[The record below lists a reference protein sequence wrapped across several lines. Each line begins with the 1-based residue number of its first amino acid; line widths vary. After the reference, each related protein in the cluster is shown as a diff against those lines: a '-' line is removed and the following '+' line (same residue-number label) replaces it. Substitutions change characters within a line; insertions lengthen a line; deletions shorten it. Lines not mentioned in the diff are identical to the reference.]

1 MFDNLRA
8 AILVP
13 EIRKRVGFVF
23 FAFAWFVFMI
33 HVQLPNVNQAAWQRA
48 LQGGTFYNLL
58 GFLSGGALQKL
69 SIIAMG
75 ITPYIN
81 ASIIMQLMT
90 VVLPQLE
97 EMAKKGGEE
106 GRKAISQY
114 TRWLTIALAILQ
126 ATFMTNAMKLSGVF
140 YDPSIWYQ
148 LFAIVAFV
156 AGTLFLMWLGEQ
168 ITDKG
173 IGNGVSLI
181 IFIGIVLR
189 YPTYVSQTASSASQ
203 GALSL
208 LNLVLYVVVAIAI
221 IIGIIFM
228 YQGQRRVPVQQAR
241 RVVGRKMFAGRSTYI
256 PLRLNNAGVIS
267 IIFAI
272 SILLLPQQA
281 LSWFSVHSG
290 AAKSTWVNLFQ
301 LPWGSHWTMQFP
313 TNVPA
318 LSETL
323 GAWFAPGGTI
333 YNLMYFLLVVIFT
346 FFYSS
351 VVINTRDVADNL
363 KKTGAFIPGIRPG
376 QPTVDYLNKIL
387 LRLTTA
393 AAISESFNVWF
404 SPNGLLY
411 SIFYFLLVVIFTF
424 FYASIVLNTK
434 DVADNLKKS
443 GSFIPGIRPGDPTV
457 QYLNKIL
464 YRLTFASAI
473 FLGLLAV
480 VPGALQRGLS
490 VTTFYLGSTSLLI
503 VVGVALDT
511 ITQIEARLAMRDY
524 RGFIKR

>member
-1 MFDNLRA
+1 MLNNLRA
-8 AILVP
+8 ALLVP
-13 EIRKRVGFVF
+13 DIRQRVLFVLF
-23 FAFAWFVFMI
+23 SFAVFVFMI
-33 HVQLPNVNQAAWQRA
+33 HVQLPNVNEPVWQK
-48 LQGGTFYNLL
+48 LLSQGVFYNLL

-97 EMAKKGGEE
+97 ELAKKGGEE
-106 GRKAISQY
+106 GRKKIGQY
-114 TRWLTIALAILQ
+114 TRWLTIVLATLQ
-126 ATFMTNAMKLSGVF
+126 AFFMANMMRQAGVF
-140 YDPSIWYQ
+140 YDNSLWFMLY
-148 LFAIVAFV
+148 AVVAMV
-156 AGTLFLMWLGEQ
+156 GGTLFLMWLGEQ

-189 YPTYVSQTASSASQ
+189 YPQYVAQTYASTSK
-203 GALSL
+203 GGESL
-208 LNLVLYVVVAIAI
+208 ANLIIYILIAIAVI
-221 IIGIIFM
+221 ISIVFL

-281 LSWFSVHSG
+281 LSWFNRGGATGIWANVSSWISVYFSPN
-290 AAKSTWVNLFQ
+290 SWL
-301 LPWGSHWTMQFP
+301 
-313 TNVPA
+313 
-318 LSETL
+318 
-323 GAWFAPGGTI
+323 
-333 YNLMYFLLVVIFT
+333 YNIVYFVLVVVFT
-346 FFYSS
+346 FFYSA
-351 VVINTRDVADNL
+351 VVV
-363 KKTGAFIPGIRPG
+363 
-376 QPTVDYLNKIL
+376 
-387 LRLTTA
+387 
-393 AAISESFNVWF
+393 
-404 SPNGLLY
+404 
-411 SIFYFLLVVIFTF
+411 
-424 FYASIVLNTK
+424 NTK
-434 DVADNLKKS
+434 DIADNLKKS
-443 GSFIPGIRPGDPTV
+443 GSFIPGIRPGQPTV
-457 QYLNKIL
+457 DYINRIL
-464 YRLTFASAI
+464 LRITTAAAI
-473 FLGLLAV
+473 YLGLLAV
-480 VPGALQRGLS
+480 LPGALQSGLS

>member
-8 AILVP
+8 AVLVP
-13 EIRKRVGFVF
+13 EIRQRILFVF

-33 HVQLPNVNQAAWQRA
+33 HVQLPNVNQEAWQRV
-48 LQGGTFYNLL
+48 LQSGAFYNLL

-106 GRKAISQY
+106 GRKKISQY
-114 TRWLTIALAILQ
+114 TRWLTIVLATIQ
-126 ATFMTNAMKLSGVF
+126 GTFMAISMERSGVF
-140 YDPSIWYQ
+140 YDTSVWY
-148 LFAIVAFV
+148 LIYAIVAMV
-156 AGTLFLMWLGEQ
+156 GGTLFLMWLGEQ
-168 ITDKG
+168 ISDKG

-189 YPTYVSQTASSASQ
+189 YPQYVRQTYASASQ
-203 GALSL
+203 GAESL
-208 LNLVLYVVVAIAI
+208 LNLLLYIAIALVI
-221 IIGIIFM
+221 IVSIIFL
-228 YQGQRRVPVQQAR
+228 YQGQRRVPVQQPR
-241 RVVGRKMFAGRSTYI
+241 RQVGRKLFSGRSTYI

-281 LSWFSVHSG
+281 LSWFGHGQTVTGTGLWPELQRGLQGFS
-290 AAKSTWVNLFQ
+290 AWL
-301 LPWGSHWTMQFP
+301 
-313 TNVPA
+313 NV
-318 LSETL
+318 
-323 GAWFAPGGTI
+323 WFTPNGLL
-333 YNLMYFLLVVIFT
+333 YNIVYFLLVVVFT

-351 VVINTRDVADNL
+351 IVLNTRDVADNL
-363 KKTGAFIPGIRPG
+363 KKSGAFVPGIRPG

-387 LRLTTA
+387 MRITTA
-393 AAISESFNVWF
+393 AAI
-404 SPNGLLY
+404 Y
-411 SIFYFLLVVIFTF
+411 
-424 FYASIVLNTK
+424 
-434 DVADNLKKS
+434 
-443 GSFIPGIRPGDPTV
+443 
-457 QYLNKIL
+457 
-464 YRLTFASAI
+464 
-473 FLGLLAV
+473 LGLLAV
-480 VPGALQRGLS
+480 LPGALQRGLS

>member
-1 MFDNLRA
+1 
-8 AILVP
+8 
-13 EIRKRVGFVF
+13 
-23 FAFAWFVFMI
+23 
-33 HVQLPNVNQAAWQRA
+33 VNEARWQEV
-48 LQGGTFYNLL
+48 LKTGTFYNLL

-69 SIIAMG
+69 SVIAMG

-106 GRKAISQY
+106 GRKRISQY
-114 TRWLTIALAILQ
+114 TRWLTIVLAVLQ
-126 ATFMTNAMKLSGVF
+126 STFMTSAMKASGVF
-140 YDPSIWYQ
+140 YDTSIWYQ
-148 LFAIVAFV
+148 LFAIVAMV
-156 AGTLFLMWLGEQ
+156 SGTLFLMWLGEQ

-173 IGNGVSLI
+173 IGNGISLI

-189 YPTYVSQTASSASQ
+189 YPTYVAQTYSSASQ
-203 GALSL
+203 GGESL
-208 LNLVLYVVVAIAI
+208 LNLVLYIVFAILV
-221 IIGIIFM
+221 IIGIVFM

-281 LSWFSVHSG
+281 LTWFSHG
-290 AAKSTWVNLFQ
+290 AAQPGWFNLFTI
-301 LPWGSHWTMQFP
+301 PKFGWWDTWTMQLP
-313 TNVPA
+313 TNAAA
-318 LSETL
+318 LSLAFNTWFSPN
-323 GAWFAPGGTI
+323 GAL
-333 YNLMYFLLVVIFT
+333 YNVAYFFLVVVFT
-346 FFYSS
+346 FFYGSI
-351 VVINTRDVADNL
+351 VINTRDIADNL
-363 KKTGAFIPGIRPG
+363 KK
-376 QPTVDYLNKIL
+376 N
-387 LRLTTA
+387 
-393 AAISESFNVWF
+393 
-404 SPNGLLY
+404 
-411 SIFYFLLVVIFTF
+411 
-424 FYASIVLNTK
+424 
-434 DVADNLKKS
+434 

-464 YRLTFASAI
+464 FRLTTAAAI

-480 VPGALQRGLS
+480 VPGAMQRGLS